1 MAKAPSK
8 GEMAQWNKQYL
19 RCAAEMSQWETMAEY
34 ASVTENYGQLT
45 DCLWRM
51 HEWQRLKELV
61 LPKTMVEET
70 PVFKMVQ
77 TYVHLQDGHVIE
89 ADKHTGAA
97 ISKALEQYAPALSPP
112 ALEYLAPAEPCA
124 RQCRAY
130 WQRCL

>member
-1 MAKAPSK
+1 
-8 GEMAQWNKQYL
+8 MAQWNKQYL
-19 RCAAEMSQWETMAEY
+19 RCAAEMSQWETVAEY

-70 PVFKMVQ
+70 PNYKMVQ

-97 ISKALEQYAPALSPP
+97 ISKALEQYAT
-112 ALEYLAPAEPCA
+112 YLLKSAAG
-124 RQCRAY
+124 
-130 WQRCL
+130 